1 MAHPL
6 EFIVHFTVGLWN
18 DDDNDSGRNLFG
30 ATFVL
35 GSADSIDDALSA
47 VKLDH
52 LMKDGDQMQF
62 ANFKFRMLVGYSPD
76 GGCKA
81 ESKAEQLEF
90 DSWKAKFA
98 LYMLCEPEQ
107 YEMVD
112 SPAMLNELWFDF
124 RRHEPLSVTVGLYT
138 K

>member
-6 EFIVHFTVGLWN
+6 EFIVHYALGVQNVET
-18 DDDNDSGRNLFG
+18 DDIGRNLFG
-30 ATFVL
+30 ALYVL
-35 GSADSIDDALSA
+35 GSADSIDDAMSA
-47 VKLDH
+47 IKLDN
-52 LMKDGDQMQF
+52 LLEAGEQMIH

-90 DSWKAKFA
+90 DRWKADFA
-98 LYMLCEPEQ
+98 LAMLCSPDN

-124 RRHEPLSVTVGLYT
+124 RRHEPISVTVGLYT